1 MLQYPG
7 GEAAT
12 DTVFSFFDLVETF
25 ASLQADCSGEAVHG
39 HATPVDDLFE
49 PAPAGFLVLFVIGR
63 LHGNWG

>member
-7 GEAAT
+7 GEAAA

-39 HATPVDDLFE
+39 HAAPVDDLFE